1 MKVILKQDFE
11 KLGKMGESVNV
22 KDGYA
27 MNFLIPNNIAMKATE
42 SNLRV
47 LEEIK
52 KNKDLKV
59 KKETMDAEKFAG
71 VLNSFTLEIKA
82 KAGEDERI
90 YGSVT
95 AQIISDALNEK
106 GYKVDKKQI
115 ELEEPIKQIG
125 IFPVNIKLT
134 NTVKASLKVWIVKE
148 HQKEGV

>member
-71 VLNSFTLEIKA
+71 VLNSFTL
-82 KAGEDERI
+82 
-90 YGSVT
+90 
-95 AQIISDALNEK
+95 
-106 GYKVDKKQI
+106 
-115 ELEEPIKQIG
+115 
-125 IFPVNIKLT
+125 
-134 NTVKASLKVWIVKE
+134 
-148 HQKEGV
+148 

>member
-1 MKVILKQDFE
+1 MKVILKKDFE
-11 KLGKMGESVNV
+11 TLGKIGDSVNV

-52 KNKDLKV
+52 KNRELKL
-59 KKETMDAEKFAG
+59 KKETTDAEKLAG
-71 VLNSFTLEIKA
+71 QLGSLTLEIKA
-82 KAGEDERI
+82 KAGDDDKI

-95 AQIISDALNEK
+95 AQIISDTLNEK
-106 GYKVDKKQI
+106 GYKIEKKQI

-125 IFPVNIKLT
+125 IFPVNVKLT
-134 NTVKASLKVWIVKE
+134 SNVKASLKVWIVKE
-148 HQKEGV
+148 KQKEGI